1 MTTAT
6 LKRQEEKTGTWSSIF
21 PTEQVTETQSA
32 LFVKKLIA
40 VAISNIAY
48 LRAIFPEHSF
58 GDRCLEDL
66 NLKILRDDSS
76 CPGACQVIKW
86 VKGCF
91 DALDK
96 KYLKT
101 LNLGIYVDPDNPDTV
116 IESYTFKFSYTNQ
129 GGIDIYR
136 NDRKVTSAYTASETK
151 KATIRLLRTIV
162 ILTQTL
168 KSLPD
173 DVMMTM
179 KLLYHDEVTPPD
191 YEPPGFKAAETDNFV
206 FEEEPMNIKVGD
218 VSTNVKLKSSV
229 NQIEDVKCQKE
240 QEALISVEAK
250 TKEPFINA
258 ALPAESPTQPGADD
272 NAVDSTGSQMSEKED
287 CTVRCPCGCNE
298 DDGLM
303 IMCSVCKLWQ
313 HGVCFLILEED
324 EAPESHICDVC
335 AEPGE
340 SGLEPTDPYLI
351 GLSPI
356 AVQATCLWRRTLLA
370 CLEMNRTLAPA
381 LSKRLGVEMTVAQG
395 LMNRLDKEGFLKN
408 QGKGKKLGKVVE
420 KDKIRNIGIPK
431 YMRHETSKKMKNE
444 RKSKHKK
451 ETDKEEKETEN
462 TVPAKGNTDEVE
474 ILAEKT
480 KGMKID
486 GRGGKLSTK
495 GKSEIK
501 SKEANI
507 DVTCIQIEDQEN
519 KLLSKRRGRK
529 RAFSKIDGLE
539 FDISCSQDDFALPST
554 KKKASIVTHAIMV

>member
-1 MTTAT
+1 MCSGRT
-6 LKRQEEKTGTWSSIF
+6 RQCNPWSSIF

-58 GDRCLEDL
+58 GDRCLE
-66 NLKILRDDSS
+66 
-76 CPGACQVIKW
+76 
-86 VKGCF
+86 
-91 DALDK
+91 
-96 KYLKT
+96 
-101 LNLGIYVDPDNPDTV
+101 
-116 IESYTFKFSYTNQ
+116 ESYTFKFSYTNQ

-136 NDRKVTSAYTASETK
+136 NDKKVTSAYTASETK

-179 KLLYHDEVTPPD
+179 KLLYHDDVTPSD

-218 VSTNVKLKSSV
+218 VATPFHSIKMRIKTDKKQFEMKDDLDVNIGEDEETQSKVADTGLDEDMVVTNNEKNTKLMSSV
-229 NQIEDVKCQKE
+229 NQFEDVKCQKE
-240 QEALISVEAK
+240 QETLNSVGAK

-272 NAVDSTGSQMSEKED
+272 NAIDSTGSQISEKED
-287 CTVRCPCGCNE
+287 YTVRCPCGCNE

-313 HGVCFLILEED
+313 HGVCFLILVED

-340 SGLEPTDPYLI
+340 TGLEPTDPYLI

-370 CLEMNRTLAPA
+370 CLEMNRILAPA
-381 LSKRLGVEMTVAQG
+381 LSKRLGIEMTVAQG
-395 LMNRLDKEGFLKN
+395 LMNRLDKEGFLKS

-420 KDKIRNIGIPK
+420 KEKIRNIGIPK
-431 YMRHETSKKMKNE
+431 YMRHETSKKKKNE
-444 RKSKHKK
+444 KKNKHKK
-451 ETDKEEKETEN
+451 EFVIGVMKKPIDF
-462 TVPAKGNTDEVE
+462 VE

-480 KGMKID
+480 KGMRID
-486 GRGGKLSTK
+486 GRRGKLSTK

-501 SKEANI
+501 EENI
-507 DVTCIQIEDQEN
+507 AVTCVQIEDQEN
-519 KLLSKRRGRK
+519 SQLLSKRRGRK